1 MKGAMQMKVIIVK
14 EEEISPCAYKE
25 KGPALE
31 QISQAIDLLM
41 EVEVCYEDMTDEQFK
56 ALREFEGA

>member
-1 MKGAMQMKVIIVK
+1 MQIIVVE

-25 KGPALE
+25 KKAALE
-31 QISQAIDLLM
+31 QISRAIDLFM
-41 EVEVCYEDMTDEQFK
+41 EIKVYYREMTDEQFK